1 MGYFGCLDVTVYK
14 EHNMSKQV
22 KCINKTDRTS
32 RHERISHIG
41 GDWGRITETEA
52 IRQIKLDTYAYHV
65 KVGGFDVRVIIA
77 THLGREYLK
86 TQSDTTLIDNLLSL
100 PECPR

>member
-1 MGYFGCLDVTVYK
+1 
-14 EHNMSKQV
+14 MSKQV

-52 IRQIKLDTYAYHV
+52 IRQIHLDRNAYHV
-65 KVGGFDVRVIIA
+65 KVGNYDTRVTIA
-77 THLGREYLK
+77 IHLGREYLK
-86 TQSDTTLIDNLLSL
+86 TESDTTIVDNLLSL
-100 PECPR
+100 KECPR

>member
-1 MGYFGCLDVTVYK
+1 MVT
-14 EHNMSKQV
+14 SRQV

-41 GDWGRITETEA
+41 GDWGYNGARIRITEAQA
-52 IRQIKLDTYAYHV
+52 IADIKARTYDYHV
-65 KVGGFDVRVIIA
+65 RVGNYDVKVIID

-86 TQSDTTLIDNLLSL
+86 TESDSTIIDNLLSL
-100 PECPR
+100 PECSKF

>member
-1 MGYFGCLDVTVYK
+1 
-14 EHNMSKQV
+14 MSKEV

-41 GDWGRITETEA
+41 GYGWRITENDA
-52 IRQIKLDTYAYHV
+52 IRNIKSDPTAYHV
-65 KVGGFDVRVIIA
+65 KVGNFDARVIIA
-77 THLGREYLK
+77 VHLGREYLK
-86 TQSDTTLIDNLLSL
+86 TDRDTTTVDNLLSL

>member
-1 MGYFGCLDVTVYK
+1 
-14 EHNMSKQV
+14 MSRQV
-22 KCINKTDRTS
+22 KCINKTDRAS

-41 GDWGRITETEA
+41 GDWGRITESEA
-52 IRQIKLDTYAYHV
+52 IRQIKLDRNAFHV
-65 KVGGFDVRVIIA
+65 RVGNFDVKVIIA

-86 TQSDTTLIDNLLSL
+86 TESDTTTVDNLLSL